1 MNICWLAKFKRTD
14 IAKSADYNETTTCE
28 AISPMMATDRP
39 SDADLKEEG
48 GREGRE
54 AAPLRAR
61 ESLLAKDGLSM
72 GNYGR
77 LTPSQP

>member
-48 GREGRE
+48 GRE
-54 AAPLRAR
+54 ASPLGAR